1 MRWRIAP
8 LCSRSMLETEAFVV
22 RGRILRERDR
32 FLQVCFNEETGTTAF
47 ALIED
52 EQRIWGVDYD
62 DLRGWHVHSVD
73 SPDQHRDIDPMTPE
87 EVVEAL
93 AEAWEQLPEPRGKPL
108 PPSSTQSLGRRGNSS
123 TRRASRRRRWRS
135 PKESAAYVS
144 PVSTSSGSTYSFR
157 LRIEK
162 TCAIRP
168 IRERRKSV
176 EVEEK
181 GEEGT
186 VISSRFRGDG
196 DGRADLYPRRLRA
209 RIASAESGV
218 MQPAR
223 SDLDRSVRS
232 GVCTH

>member
-1 MRWRIAP
+1 MQ
-8 LCSRSMLETEAFVV
+8 SVDLETEAIVV
-22 RGRILRERDR
+22 RGRVLRERDR

-52 EQRIWGVDYD
+52 EQRIRGVECD
-62 DLRGWHVHSVD
+62 DLGGEHVHSVD
-73 SPDQHRDIDPMTPE
+73 FPDQHRDIDPMTPRDI
-87 EVVEAL
+87 VEAL
-93 AEAWEQLPEPRGKPL
+93 ADAWEQLPEPRGKPL

-144 PVSTSSGSTYSFR
+144 PVSTSSGSTYSCR

-168 IRERRKSV
+168 ICEGRKSV

-232 GVCTH
+232 GVCTR